1 MISLKKYLDM
11 DPGRPPTDLLPNE
24 LLAAVVEC
32 YGSALVAVGTSGA
45 RAFPTIGAEL
55 QQGLARLA
63 GGLARTMTPSQVK
76 DTERQVEE
84 HLLQWEGRSAEYFK
98 AKTDEVKELLI
109 TLAGTAES
117 MGERDQRV
125 TQHFNQFTSQLQ
137 TIGRL
142 EDLGQIRASLVRGTT
157 ELKTYVDQMAQE
169 GKKSVE
175 RLRAEV
181 STYETKLQA
190 AEQLALQDALTGMPN
205 RRNLEERIEIS
216 IARKQAFCVSMF
228 DLNNFKQINDT
239 YGHQAGDN
247 LLKQFGQEL
256 RSQFR
261 GSDIVGRWGG
271 DEFLAL
277 LDGDLT
283 GARSRIEQMHR
294 WVFGEYTIQ
303 VDATRKPVKAR
314 VDASVGVAQW
324 QPGDTVQEIIHRA
337 DAAMYKEK
345 ELARKSKVKQ

>member
-11 DPGRPPTDLLPNE
+11 DPGKPPSEPVPNE
-24 LLAAVVEC
+24 LLAAILEC
-32 YGSALVAVGTSGA
+32 YGSTLVAVGTSGA
-45 RAFPTIGAEL
+45 RACPASGTEL
-55 QQGLARLA
+55 QQGLSRLG
-63 GGLARTMTPSQVK
+63 GGLAHTMTPSQVK
-76 DTERQVEE
+76 DTGRQVEE

-98 AKTDEVKELLI
+98 AKAGEVKELLI

-125 TQHFNQFTSQLQ
+125 TRHFTQFTSQLQ
-137 TIGRL
+137 TIAHL

-169 GKKSVE
+169 SKKSVE

-190 AEQLALQDALTGMPN
+190 AEQLALQDALTGMAN

-216 IARKQAFCVSMF
+216 IARKQAFCVSIF

-239 YGHQAGDN
+239 YGHLAGDN

-261 GSDIVGRWGG
+261 GADMVGRWGG

-277 LDGDLT
+277 LDGDLS
-283 GARSRIEQMHR
+283 GARSRIEQMQR

-303 VDATRKPVKAR
+303 VDANKQTIKAT

-324 QPGDTVQEIIHRA
+324 QPGETLQQLIHRA

-345 ELARKSKVKQ
+345 ELARKPKVKQ